1 MAALVAAAPT
11 PAPAVPAER
20 RRDLPSSPAFR
31 ASSQVG
37 MVVEEAARPSVSPNM
52 ESEVTWLTS
61 PPYLQLERSCRSDRP
76 VRSCYWRGQWE
87 ERGRPGRRARG
98 SRGGQRRPAQTRQ
111 LRMSPRH
118 IELLTVTFMVEDWCF
133 DWSWWDQSGHI
144 LPIAGL
150 YLLSQPRH
158 NRPGWW
164 WGLLPLSAGAF
175 LPTVTHFLLLEIF
188 KPCWPPSAQ

>member
-37 MVVEEAARPSVSPNM
+37 MVVEEAARSSVSPNK

-76 VRSCYWRGQWE
+76 VRSCYWWGRWE
-87 ERGRPGRRARG
+87 ERGRPGRRAG
-98 SRGGQRRPAQTRQ
+98 GNRGGQRRPAQTRTAQ
-111 LRMSPRH
+111 DVSTSYWTSYRDFHGWRLVLWL
-118 IELLTVTFMVEDWCF
+118 ELMGPK
-133 DWSWWDQSGHI
+133 WSHSSHCWLIS
-144 LPIAGL
+144 
-150 YLLSQPRH
+150 
-158 NRPGWW
+158 
-164 WGLLPLSAGAF
+164 PLSAPPQPAG
-175 LPTVTHFLLLEIF
+175 VVVRS
-188 KPCWPPSAQ
+188 PPSQCWSFPTNCNTFFASRNI